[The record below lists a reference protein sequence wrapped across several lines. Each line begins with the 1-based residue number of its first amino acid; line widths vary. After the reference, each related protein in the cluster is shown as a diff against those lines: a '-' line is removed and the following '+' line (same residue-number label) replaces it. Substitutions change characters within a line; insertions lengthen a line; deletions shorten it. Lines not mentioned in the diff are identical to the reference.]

1 MAILIT
7 HSRKMALQKKH
18 LEEGMQV
25 LLKVDLPHKNK
36 RRRKRRRKRRKCKK
50 REKKR

>member
-1 MAILIT
+1 MTILIT

-25 LLKVDLPHKNK
+25 LHKVGLLRKNK
-36 RRRKRRRKRRKCKK
+36 KKRRRKRRKCKCKK
-50 REKKR
+50 REKKQ